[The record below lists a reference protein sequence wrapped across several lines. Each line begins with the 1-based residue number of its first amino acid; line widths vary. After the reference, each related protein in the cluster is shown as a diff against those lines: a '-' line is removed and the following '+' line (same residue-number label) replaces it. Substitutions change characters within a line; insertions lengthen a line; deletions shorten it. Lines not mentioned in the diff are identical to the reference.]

1 MTRPPGG
8 AAAEGPPGAAGG
20 QGGPG
25 GANTSP
31 IRRNPADPEKG
42 LRGIMSATLILEA
55 ITVLLA
61 IPVAAN
67 VDGGTGPVGITV
79 ICLLA
84 VLLILTCGI
93 IARSYAVPVILGL
106 QVVMIGCWFI
116 TPTLGIMG
124 VIFALVWGIILWFR
138 GEFRRR
144 LAAGTLPV
152 PPEPRGAD

>member
-1 MTRPPGG
+1 MTGPTP
-8 AAAEGPPGAAGG
+8 AAAAQPEPA
-20 QGGPG
+20 
-25 GANTSP
+25 
-31 IRRNPADPEKG
+31 RRKPADPEKG

-84 VLLILTCGI
+84 VLLIATCAI
-93 IARSYAVPVILGL
+93 IARPYAVPVILGL
-106 QVVMIGCWFI
+106 QVVMIACWFI
-116 TPTLGIMG
+116 TPTLGVMG
-124 VIFALVWGIILWFR
+124 VVFALVWAIILWFR

-144 LAAGTLPV
+144 LAAGTLPM
-152 PPEPRGAD
+152 PPQPSGT

>member
-1 MTRPPGG
+1 VTEATGG
-8 AAAEGPPGAAGG
+8 AAAENAPDNNPP
-20 QGGPG
+20 
-25 GANTSP
+25 
-31 IRRNPADPEKG
+31 RRKPADPEKG

-93 IARSYAVPVILGL
+93 IARPYAVPVILGL
-106 QVVMIGCWFI
+106 QVVAIGCWFI
-116 TPTLGIMG
+116 NPTLGIMG
-124 VIFALVWGIILWFR
+124 VVFTLAWGIILWFR

-152 PPEPRGAD
+152 PPEPQRG

>member
-1 MTRPPGG
+1 MTRAADD
-8 AAAEGPPGAAGG
+8 AAAEGTPGG
-20 QGGPG
+20 QGPA
-25 GANTSP
+25 ANSLP
-31 IRRNPADPEKG
+31 RRKPADPEKG

-67 VDGGTGPVGITV
+67 VDGGTGPVGIIV

-84 VLLILTCGI
+84 LLLILTCGI
-93 IARSYAVPVILGL
+93 IARPYAVPVILGL
-106 QVVMIGCWFI
+106 QVAVICCWFI
-116 TPTLGIMG
+116 NSTLGVMG
-124 VIFALVWGIILWFR
+124 IIFALAWGIILWFR

-152 PPEPRGAD
+152 PPEPRDG

>member
-1 MTRPPGG
+1 MTGDPLD
-8 AAAEGPPGAAGG
+8 AAAGPPEN
-20 QGGPG
+20 PL
-25 GANTSP
+25 P
-31 IRRNPADPEKG
+31 RRKPADPEKG

-93 IARSYAVPVILGL
+93 IARPYAVSVILGL
-106 QVVMIGCWFI
+106 QVVMVACWFI
-116 TPTLGIMG
+116 TPTLGVMG
-124 VIFALVWGIILWFR
+124 VIFAVVWGIILWFR

-152 PPEPRGAD
+152 PPEPSGA